1 MADKFIP
8 GTLVPEGEAMRGGM
22 FALLRPMIA
31 ATNGLTLA
39 QVCAIT
45 GLETSTIQN
54 WVKREF
60 VAHPENKKYYDR
72 HLARIL
78 IISMMRDSL
87 RIDDVGELMRMINGD
102 ATDESDDLIPEPE
115 LYDCLCE
122 IIATTVP
129 GQSEEELRPL
139 ITSAIAHYHTRGEEA
154 AERLT
159 VAMLV
164 MVNAYHSS
172 VLKRSAEGYMQAL
185 RSAK

>member
-1 MADKFIP
+1 MAKGFIP
-8 GTLVPEGEAMRGGM
+8 GTVVPAGETMRAGM
-22 FALLRPMIA
+22 FATLRPMIA

-45 GLETSTIQN
+45 GLESSTIQN

-60 VAHPENKKYYDR
+60 VAHPENKKYYER

-78 IISMMRDSL
+78 IISMLRDSL

-122 IIATTVP
+122 VISSSTP
-129 GQSEEELRPL
+129 DQSEADLRPL
-139 ITSAIAHYHTRGEEA
+139 ITAAIEHYHTRGEEA
-154 AERLT
+154 KERLT

-164 MVNAYHSS
+164 MVSAYHAS
-172 VLKRSAEGYMQAL
+172 VLKKNAEEYMNRLRAL
-185 RSAK
+185 

>member
-1 MADKFIP
+1 MAEKFIP
-8 GTLVPEGEAMRGGM
+8 GTVVPEGDSMRGGM
-22 FALLRPMIA
+22 FALLKPMIA

-60 VAHPENKKYYDR
+60 VAHPENKKYYDK

-102 ATDESDDLIPEPE
+102 ATDESDDLIPESE

-122 IIATTVP
+122 IIAATVP
-129 GQSEEELRPL
+129 GQSEDEMRPL
-139 ITSAIAHYHTRGEEA
+139 IGAAIGHYHTRGEKA
-154 AERLT
+154 VERLT
-159 VAMLV
+159 LAMLV
-164 MVNAYHSS
+164 MVNAYHAS
-172 VLKRSAEGYMQAL
+172 VLKRRAEGYMETL
-185 RSAK
+185 RSVK

>member
-1 MADKFIP
+1 MAEKFIP
-8 GTLVPEGEAMRGGM
+8 GTVVPEGTSMRGGM

-45 GLETSTIQN
+45 GLEPSTIQN

-60 VAHPENKKYYDR
+60 VAHPENKKYYDK

-87 RIDDVGELMRMINGD
+87 KIDDVGELMRMINGD
-102 ATDESDDLIPEPE
+102 ATDESDDLIPESE

-122 IIATTVP
+122 IIAATAP
-129 GQSEEELRPL
+129 GQCEDEMRPV
-139 ITSAIAHYHTRGEEA
+139 IGAAIGHYHTRGNEA
-154 AERLT
+154 KERLT
-159 VAMLV
+159 VAMMV
-164 MVNAYHSS
+164 MVSAYHAS
-172 VLKRSAEGYMQAL
+172 VLTKNAEAYMARLRAL
-185 RSAK
+185 